1 MVKYKAPLR
10 EYEFIL
16 REVLDIEKELGSYP
30 EYSEA
35 TWDMIE
41 MVSEQF
47 AKINEDYWLP
57 SAKEGDE
64 VGVKFDNGNVIVPDS
79 MKEATKIIKQLEDQI
94 KRLKEKIDT
103 MNREHASNK

>member
-16 REVLDIEKELGSYP
+16 REVLGIEKELGSYP

-41 MVSEQF
+41 MISEQF
-47 AKINEDYWLP
+47 AKINDCLLYTSP
-57 SAKEGDE
+57 SPRD
-64 VGVKFDNGNVIVPDS
+64 IS
-79 MKEATKIIKQLEDQI
+79 
-94 KRLKEKIDT
+94 
-103 MNREHASNK
+103 

>member
-64 VGVKFDNGNVIVPDS
+64 VGV
-79 MKEATKIIKQLEDQI
+79 
-94 KRLKEKIDT
+94 
-103 MNREHASNK
+103 

>member
-16 REVLDIEKELGSYP
+16 REVLGIEKELGSYP

-41 MVSEQF
+41 MISEQF

-64 VGVKFDNGNVIVPDS
+64 
-79 MKEATKIIKQLEDQI
+79 AAARR
-94 KRLKEKIDT
+94 RLVLPSCT
-103 MNREHASNK
+103 FSAPPPAAA